1 MRALLSDVQST
12 PAELV
17 SISARGVLDSDSGQL
32 LDRVVVVRGDRVVGV
47 EATHPEGARIIDL
60 GDKVLAPGLID
71 AHTHILLHGNKG
83 AEEARYQLMEEYPA
97 HRIAHAVQA
106 LRISVEHGFT
116 TIRDLGSEGVGYA
129 DIALRD
135 AVDEGVIEGPRVLVA
150 GPALSSTGSY
160 PIQHYRPDWA
170 FPSGVQVVDG
180 VDACRRAV
188 REQVAFGA
196 DWIKVYANAGA
207 GNRVSADGYIDS
219 APNWT
224 AEELA
229 AIVDE
234 AHAHGRRVA
243 AHATS
248 DVGVRM
254 AVEAG
259 ANSIEHGY
267 SIRPE
272 VAREMA
278 QRGTYLCP
286 TIIAADH
293 VVEHRAKERGPVWS
307 GVLDVQK
314 RSILNCLE
322 AGVKIVF
329 GTDVG
334 GFPWTQHNQAEEMGF
349 LERAGVSPA
358 EILRSTSTVAAQ
370 LLQLEGE
377 IGSLR
382 AGSSAD
388 IIAVDGDPRNDLGV
402 FQDVGFVMHRGR
414 IVRDARGRETS

>member
-1 MRALLSDVQST
+1 MTDTQST
-12 PAELV
+12 SPELI
-17 SISARGVLDSDSGQL
+17 SISGRGVLEPDSGQL
-32 LDRVVVVRGDRVVGV
+32 LDRVVVVQGDRILGL
-47 EATHPEGARIIDL
+47 EATHPENARIVDL
-60 GDKVLAPGLID
+60 GNQVIAPGLTD

-106 LRISVEHGFT
+106 LRIALDHGFT

-135 AVDEGVIEGPRVLVA
+135 AVDEGVIEGPRVLAA

-160 PIQHYRPDWA
+160 PVQHYRPDWA

-188 REQVAFGA
+188 REQVSYGV
-196 DWIKVYANAGA
+196 DWIKVYANPGA
-207 GNRVSADGYIDS
+207 GRQLNADGYIDS

-224 AEELA
+224 ADELG

-234 AHAHGRRVA
+234 AHLRGRRVA

-259 ANSIEHGY
+259 ADSIEHGY
-267 SIRPE
+267 SIRPH
-272 VAREMA
+272 VARLMA
-278 QRGTYLCP
+278 ERGVFLCP
-286 TIIAADH
+286 TILAADH
-293 VVEHRAKERGPVWS
+293 VVEHRALERGPVWS
-307 GVLDVQK
+307 RVLEVQQ
-314 RSILNCLE
+314 RSIRNCLE
-322 AGVKIVF
+322 AGVKVVF

-334 GFPWTQHNQAEEMGF
+334 GFPWTEHNQAEELRF
-349 LERAGVSPA
+349 LEKAGVPRA
-358 EILRSTSTVAAQ
+358 EILRGATTHAAE
-370 LLQLEGE
+370 LLELQGE
-377 IGSLR
+377 IGAVQ

-388 IIAVDGDPRNDLGV
+388 IIAVDGDPRSDLGV
-402 FQDVGFVMHRGR
+402 FERVGFVMHRGR
-414 IVRDARGRETS
+414 IVRGAVKGE

>member
-1 MRALLSDVQST
+1 MSEEPTGS
-12 PAELV
+12 AELI
-17 SISARGVLDSDSGQL
+17 SIRGRGVLEPDSGQL
-32 LDRVVVVRGDRVVGV
+32 VDRVVVVRGDRVVGL
-47 EATHPEGARIIDL
+47 ETTHPEGARIIDL
-60 GDKVLAPGLID
+60 GGKVIAPGLID

-97 HRIAHAVQA
+97 HRVAHAVQA
-106 LRISVEHGFT
+106 LRISVENGFT
-116 TIRDLGSEGVGYA
+116 TIRDLGSEGAGYS
-129 DIALRD
+129 DVALRD
-135 AVDEGVIEGPRVLVA
+135 AVEEGIIEGPRVLAA

-160 PIQHYRPDWA
+160 PVQHYRPDWA

-188 REQVAFGA
+188 REQISYGV

-207 GNRVSADGYIDS
+207 GQRINADGYIDS

-224 AEELA
+224 PDELR

-234 AHAHGRRVA
+234 AHLRGRRVA

-248 DVGVRM
+248 DIGVRM

-259 ANSIEHGY
+259 ADSIEHGY

-272 VAREMA
+272 IARLMA
-278 QRGTYLCP
+278 EHGVYLCP

-293 VVEHRAKERGPVWS
+293 VVEHRARERGPVWS
-307 GVLDVQK
+307 AVMEVQR
-314 RSILNCLE
+314 RSIRNCLD
-322 AGVKIVF
+322 AGVKVVF

-334 GFPWTQHNQAEEMGF
+334 GFPWTEHNQAEELGF
-349 LERAGVSPA
+349 LERTGVPRA
-358 EILRSTSTVAAQ
+358 EILRSATTIAAE
-370 LLQLEGE
+370 LLELAGE

-382 AGSSAD
+382 VGSSAD
-388 IIAVDGDPRNDLGV
+388 IIAVDGDPRNDLSS
-402 FQDVGFVMHRGR
+402 FQRVGFVMRGGR
-414 IVRDARGRETS
+414 VVRGA